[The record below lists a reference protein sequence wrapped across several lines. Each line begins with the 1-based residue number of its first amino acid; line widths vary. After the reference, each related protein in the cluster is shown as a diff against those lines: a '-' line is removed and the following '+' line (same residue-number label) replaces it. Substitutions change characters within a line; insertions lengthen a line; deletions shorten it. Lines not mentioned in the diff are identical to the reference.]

1 MIPFN
6 FIVPP
11 SSHTAL
17 NRNWIILDSG
27 ATAHIFCNKNLLS
40 DVVEVAGSVLETRCN
55 AGFVS
60 THTSGVFC
68 YGGFSFRPVWYVDN
82 GVANILSLSRL
93 EEEFDVRLCKSGFF
107 LRDKME
113 NQIVFNRQPNGLYI
127 FNCSS
132 TNCLSGI
139 GTILLLI
146 IYNEPSLHVTYN
158 GLIHTDIRTIP

>member
-1 MIPFN
+1 M
-6 FIVPP
+6 
-11 SSHTAL
+11 
-17 NRNWIILDSG
+17 
-27 ATAHIFCNKNLLS
+27 
-40 DVVEVAGSVLETRCN
+40 
-55 AGFVS
+55 
-60 THTSGVFC
+60 
-68 YGGFSFRPVWYVDN
+68 VDN

-127 FNCSS
+127 FNCLS

-139 GTILLLI
+139 GTILLLM